1 MKFPKN
7 ELERKKMKIISTH
20 WWLGLLNY
28 VQTCTRPYISF
39 VVGMLGQY
47 QGYPGMDHL
56 NYARKGSRYLQGTN
70 EHILT
75 YKRSDQLEV
84 NGYSDSDYAGSVD
97 SRK

>member
-1 MKFPKN
+1 MNWSVKN
-7 ELERKKMKIISTH
+7 EKNSLCISGWDFELCSDMYSTLYQICC
-20 WWLGLLNY
+20 WN
-28 VQTCTRPYISF
+28 
-39 VVGMLGQY
+39 VGSI
-47 QGYPGMDHL
+47 QGNSGMDHL
-56 NYARKGSRYLQGTN
+56 NYARKVSRYLQGTN